1 MAMKTQNLSDE
12 YIADLGHR
20 IKVIRTFLRLD
31 QRQFSELMKTAQS
44 QISKIEAGKSAPT
57 LYQLV
62 KVKRLAE
69 ENDYLRENLSW
80 DWILDGKGKVIIG

>member
-20 IKVIRTFLRLD
+20 IKLIRTFLKLD